1 VAAADTAR
9 LIASL
14 ELQNKLGPG
23 ISSALKDV
31 GKLETRLGRIGQH
44 AQRGVQ
50 NAAANLTRLGVVAG
64 GLLATQVYAGVKS
77 LEELER
83 VTNATEGVIKSTGSA
98 AGVTA
103 KEIRDMAQA
112 LEDVTTADDKV
123 IQGGQNLLLTF
134 TNIGEDVFPK
144 ATKSMVDLGIA
155 MAQGDVANADF
166 KASAIQIGKALND
179 PIKGITALTRVG
191 VSFTEQQKAQIKAM
205 VEAGDVAGAQTI
217 ILQELE
223 REFGN
228 AGKAAGQGFGADMR
242 RFQDA
247 VEGAQQ
253 ALARGLLPLISRV
266 SKELQTRLSDPAVL
280 RGIEEFGEGLADGFD
295 QALVVARQI
304 PWTTI
309 GDAMKLAGQGA
320 KAALGFF
327 TSLPPWVQT
336 AVITGWGLNKLT
348 GGALG
353 GIIGELGKGLVKGV
367 LGMNAGV
374 VNARAG
380 VVNVAG
386 GIGGAGAAGAAG
398 AGGKAAGALGVVSK
412 VFIAGAAAVA
422 FAAVVSELKGI
433 RDDQAAANA
442 KAVGDF
448 GTQTVK
454 FAGEQDLAALLKAQ
468 AGMAADMERLTTG
481 LTPEAIAYQLN
492 IDGVRDAVE
501 ASARTLQIAIEKAN
515 TKALTSVTPG
525 EIKTHTGLDEIDANT
540 KSQLRALF
548 ENTGVTRTTGDYVA
562 DQIKRNK
569 EATDKAKAAV
579 DQVKF
584 ATDATKAAINTVR
597 TAVGGATSAVKLG
610 ADRSVNET
618 ARVKAAVERAKAA
631 VATVTSAVGTAK
643 AAIDTVRTAVGG
655 TTTAIKR
662 KDLSFNLTQNN
673 NIWSRLFVNGYQMQV
688 ELDRSTTVVRG
699 TSGGQTPS

>member
-1 VAAADTAR
+1 VGAADTAR

-14 ELQNKLGPG
+14 ELQNKLKPG
-23 ISSALKDV
+23 IQSAFKDI
-31 GKLETRLGRIGQH
+31 GSLETRLGRIGQH
-44 AQRGVQ
+44 VQ
-50 NAAANLTRLGVVAG
+50 SGIKSAGANLAKIGLVAGAGLGVAIKSGLDDLAELESAVTSVDGAIEALGLQGQVTGKQIAG
-64 GLLATQVYAGVKS
+64 WANDIERDIGAAFDDKAITQAATTLLRFGKVTPKNLKPALEVMTDLATKTGSVDSAASLLAKALADPEKAAGK
-77 LEELER
+77 LAR
-83 VTNATEGVIKSTGSA
+83 TGVI
-98 AGVTA
+98 
-103 KEIRDMAQA
+103 
-112 LEDVTTADDKV
+112 
-123 IQGGQNLLLTF
+123 LT
-134 TNIGEDVFPK
+134 K
-144 ATKSMVDLGIA
+144 
-155 MAQGDVANADF
+155 
-166 KASAIQIGKALND
+166 
-179 PIKGITALTRVG
+179 
-191 VSFTEQQKAQIKAM
+191 QQQDQIKAM
-205 VEAGDVAGAQTI
+205 VKAGDVAGAQAL
-217 ILQELE
+217 ILDTLAESTK
-223 REFGN
+223 G
-228 AGKAAGQGFGADMR
+228 AAAASQGPYQRALSILADVSE
-242 RFQDA
+242 DA
-247 VEGAQQ
+247 KK
-253 ALARGLLPLISRV
+253 ALAEGFLPVIEKVAKVLGE
-266 SKELQTRLSDPAVL
+266 KLADPAVIADI
-280 RGIEEFGEGLADGFD
+280 RGMGQGLAGALDKAFD
-295 QALVVARQI
+295 FATKI
-304 PWTTI
+304 PWSTV

-433 RDDQAAANA
+433 RDEQSKGNLAGAAAL
-442 KAVGDF
+442 

-454 FAGEQDLAALLKAQ
+454 FAGEADLKDMVSSLDGIKADQ
-468 AGMAADMERLTTG
+468 KRLTEG

-492 IDGVRDAVE
+492 IDGVRDAVD
-501 ASARTLQIAIEKAN
+501 ASARTLQTAIEKAN
-515 TKALTSVTPG
+515 TKALTSITPG
-525 EIKTHTGLDEIDANT
+525 EIKTHTGLDKLDAQAQ
-540 KSQLRALF
+540 SQLRALF

-584 ATDATKAAINTVR
+584 ATDATKAAIGTVR
-597 TAVGGATSAVKLG
+597 TAVGGATAAVKLG

-673 NIWSRLFVNGYQMQV
+673 NISSRLFVNGYQMQV
-688 ELDRSTTVVRG
+688 ELDRSTTVIRG
-699 TSGGQTPS
+699 VSGGQGIS

>member
-23 ISSALKDV
+23 VASALKDV
-31 GKLETRLGRIGQH
+31 GKLESRLGRIGQH

-134 TNIGEDVFPK
+134 TNIGEEVFPQ

-191 VSFTEQQKAQIKAM
+191 VSFTEQQKEQIEAM

-304 PWTTI
+304 PWATI

-353 GIIGELGKGLVKGV
+353 GIIGELGKGLIKGV

-374 VNARAG
+374 VHIKAG
-380 VVNVAG
+380 VVTGAG
-386 GIGGAGAAGAAG
+386 GVAGAAPVA
-398 AGGKAAGALGVVSK
+398 AGGKAAGALGAISK

-433 RDDQAAANA
+433 RDEQSKANQAGVAA
-442 KAVGDF
+442 F

-454 FAGEQDLAALLKAQ
+454 FAGEADLKD
-468 AGMAADMERLTTG
+468 MASSLDGIKSDQKRLTEG

-492 IDGVRDAVE
+492 IDGVRDAVD
-501 ASARTLQIAIEKAN
+501 ASARTLTVAIEKAN
-515 TKALTSVTPG
+515 TKRLTSLTPG
-525 EIKTHTGLDEIDANT
+525 EIKTHTGLDKLDAQA